1 MKNNANNA
9 LLNACEIA
17 GGNAALAEIIGATPQ
32 RLQNWLTRGVPAD
45 WVLPI
50 YHAVKG
56 RVSPHLL
63 RPDVYPDPNYRPA
76 ITRKAQS
83 PAPQGAVNANA

>member
-1 MKNNANNA
+1 MKNNVNNA
-9 LLNACEIA
+9 LVKACEIA

-32 RLQNWLTRGVPAD
+32 RLQNWLTRGLPAD

-56 RVSPHLL
+56 KVSPHLL
-63 RPDVYPDPNYRPA
+63 RPDIYPDPSYRPA
-76 ITRKAQS
+76 LAGNTQRTEPK
-83 PAPQGAVNANA
+83 GAANANA